1 MRIKLL
7 ALTFGIFLAAGTA
20 YAGPVPGGLDTD
32 GDTVEDA
39 FDNCTLRAN
48 PTQVDTDHDA
58 CGQFCDFDWNNNG
71 ITQGSEVNLAASQFG
86 TNCSPAGTCV
96 CDFNL
101 NGVCQGTEVNA
112 IAAAFSLQPGP
123 SGISSAQCNPQN
135 SPPPARCDCP

>member
-7 ALTFGIFLAAGTA
+7 ALMFGMILAAGTA
-20 YAGPVPGGLDTD
+20 YAGPLPGGADTD

-71 ITQGSEVNLAASQFG
+71 VVQLSEVNLAASQLG
-86 TNCSPAGTCV
+86 PCTGCQ
-96 CDFNL
+96 CDFNQ
-101 NGVCQGTEVNA
+101 NGSCQLSEVNV
-112 IAAAFSLQPGP
+112 IAASLGQKPGP
-123 SGISSAQCNPQN
+123 SGITTAQCNT
-135 SPPPARCDCP
+135 ARCNCTPAP

>member
-20 YAGPVPGGLDTD
+20 YAGPVPGGADTD
-32 GDTVEDA
+32 GDTVENA

-71 ITQGSEVNLAASQFG
+71 VTQLSEINLAASQLG
-86 TNCSPAGTCV
+86 PCV
-96 CDFNL
+96 GCQCDFNQS
-101 NGVCQGTEVNA
+101 GVCQLSEVNT
-112 IAAAFSLQPGP
+112 IAGSLGVQPGP
-123 SGISSAQCNPQN
+123 SGISTAQCSPQN
-135 SPPPARCDCP
+135 QGPPARCDCP